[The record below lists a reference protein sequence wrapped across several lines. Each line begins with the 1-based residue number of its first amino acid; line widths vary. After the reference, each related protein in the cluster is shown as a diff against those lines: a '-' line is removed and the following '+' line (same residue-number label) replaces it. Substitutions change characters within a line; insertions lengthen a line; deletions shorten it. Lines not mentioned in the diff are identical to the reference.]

1 MKLTVLG
8 KFGPY
13 PQPGGC
19 CSGYLIEDGNTTIA
33 LELGCG
39 AMSRLLQYKSLGEI
53 DALVLSHW
61 HYDHCGDVPI
71 LQYALEQGQRENSL
85 PLYASEEGLLLNNKV
100 FERNALIH
108 GEKFTVGALQITVF
122 GVQHSVCGFGILC
135 EDSHGKKLF
144 YTGDT
149 RYFKDLADY
158 GAGVNVLLADTC
170 LLSDPESGVKFH
182 LTAAEAGR
190 LARESGVNQLLCT
203 HILGGGCNEQ
213 ELLART
219 GFSKAA
225 VVQEHMTYLI

>member
-85 PLYASEEGLLLNNKV
+85 PLYAPEEGLL
-100 FERNALIH
+100 
-108 GEKFTVGALQITVF
+108 
-122 GVQHSVCGFGILC
+122 
-135 EDSHGKKLF
+135 
-144 YTGDT
+144 
-149 RYFKDLADY
+149 
-158 GAGVNVLLADTC
+158 
-170 LLSDPESGVKFH
+170 
-182 LTAAEAGR
+182 
-190 LARESGVNQLLCT
+190 
-203 HILGGGCNEQ
+203 
-213 ELLART
+213 
-219 GFSKAA
+219 
-225 VVQEHMTYLI
+225 